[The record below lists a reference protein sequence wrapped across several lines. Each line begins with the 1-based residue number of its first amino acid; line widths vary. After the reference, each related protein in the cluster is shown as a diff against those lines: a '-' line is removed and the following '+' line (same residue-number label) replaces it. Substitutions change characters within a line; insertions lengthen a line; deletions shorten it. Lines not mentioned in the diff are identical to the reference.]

1 MKMLD
6 KGKTEFL
13 KNKNKWLII
22 IGFVGIGLIFLSSLF
37 PSGNQNRKSDQK
49 EQQSLCDYEKQLE
62 DKIED
67 TICKI
72 SGAGKCKVVITFDQ
86 GIEYIYAKE
95 EKNTDDKSLTSKTDE
110 YAEGSKKSGEN
121 EYIII
126 DTENGEQAL
135 LITEKAPK
143 VRGVVV
149 VCEGGGNPSVAA
161 TVKRA
166 VTVALDISE
175 SKVCVSPKA

>member
-1 MKMLD
+1 MKMFD

-22 IGFVGIGLIFLSSLF
+22 IGFVGIGLIFLSSFF
-37 PSGNQNRKSDQK
+37 PSGNQSRKSDQK
-49 EQQSLCDYEKQLE
+49 KQQSLCDYEKQLE

-67 TICKI
+67 TVCKI

-143 VRGVVV
+143 VRGWW
-149 VCEGGGNPSVAA
+149 
-161 TVKRA
+161 
-166 VTVALDISE
+166 
-175 SKVCVSPKA
+175 

>member
-1 MKMLD
+1 MKLFD
-6 KGKTEFL
+6 KSRAEFL
-13 KNKNKWLII
+13 KNKNKWLIM
-22 IGFVGIGLIFLSSLF
+22 IGFIGIGLIFLSSLF
-37 PSGNQNRKSDQK
+37 PSQK
-49 EQQSLCDYEKQLE
+49 QEKKTVETKKSLCEYEKELE
-62 DKIED
+62 VKIED
-67 TICKI
+67 TVSKI
-72 SGAGKCKVVITFDQ
+72 SGAGKCRVMITFDQ
-86 GIEYIYAKE
+86 GTEYIYAKE
-95 EKNTDDKSLTSKTDE
+95 EKSTDDKSLTSKTDE

-121 EYIII
+121 GYIII

-135 LITEKAPK
+135 IVTEKAPK

-149 VCEGGGNPSVAA
+149 VCEGGANAAVAA